1 MSERKDNINKTSDQ
15 NLDDQY
21 LNVNYEMKNQL
32 KLFVGERSKT
42 AFDSGCKMFDL
53 FLKEPHQVFLSS
65 LICITF
71 Y

>member
-1 MSERKDNINKTSDQ
+1 MTERKDNNS

-21 LNVNYEMKNQL
+21 LNVSYEMKNQL

-42 AFDSGCKMFDL
+42 VFDSGCKMFDL
-53 FLKEPHQVFLSS
+53 FLKEPHQVYSFI
-65 LICITF
+65 LILF